1 MPNFFSMLRIFSIP
15 FFLYLMLRNK
25 VLEALVVFC
34 LASAT
39 DILDGMTARI
49 WNQKTKIGRLLDPA
63 ADKLLM
69 TAAIVILS
77 FPAVSH
83 PNSIPLWLTIT
94 IIGRDVAI
102 VTAAWVLYKLR
113 GQKEFPPSLTG
124 KASTVCQ
131 MGTILGTLL
140 LNILDRTPD
149 YLTWLFILTFVLTVI
164 SGFGYGMR
172 GFRSPSR
179 KNP

>member
-1 MPNFFSMLRIFSIP
+1 MLQ
-15 FFLYLMLRNK
+15 NK

-34 LASAT
+34 LASTT

-49 WNQKTKIGRLLDPA
+49 WHQKTKIGGLLDPA

-83 PNSIPLWLTIT
+83 PNAIPIWLTVT
-94 IIGRDVAI
+94 IIGRDIAI
-102 VTAAWVLYKLR
+102 VTAAWIMYKLR
-113 GQKEFPPSLTG
+113 GQKKFPPSLSG
-124 KASTVCQ
+124 KVSTVCQ
-131 MGTILGTLL
+131 MGTILAILL
-140 LNILDRTPD
+140 LNILKRTPAF
-149 YLTWLFILTFVLTVI
+149 LTWLFILTFVLTVI

-172 GFRSPSR
+172 SFRSFSQTKP
-179 KNP
+179 